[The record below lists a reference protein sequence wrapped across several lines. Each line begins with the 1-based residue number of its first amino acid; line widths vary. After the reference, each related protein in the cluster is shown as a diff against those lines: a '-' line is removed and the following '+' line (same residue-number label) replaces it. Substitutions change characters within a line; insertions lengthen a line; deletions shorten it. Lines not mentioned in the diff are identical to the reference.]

1 MITQRRLQHLLAL
14 AQHAHFGRAA
24 QALHISQPALTKS
37 IQALEAELGVALLD
51 RQRGAV
57 ALTAFGELV
66 AQRGKSWLTAEED
79 LRREIAMLASN
90 DIGSLRVAL
99 GPYPGLMSGFSS
111 AARLMLRHPTIRI
124 SVREASWFDVLK
136 WVHDQSVDLGITEI
150 SGPERWED
158 LITEVIGQHP
168 GYFFCRPG
176 HPLLGSTPA
185 TLAQLLEFPWVSPR
199 IACRVASLFP
209 KTPCR
214 AGAFDPATGDFI
226 PSIEIDV
233 LLHAAKF
240 LKDSD
245 AIALATLTAMEQP
258 LRSGEVVALT
268 TSYMPLQTQYGFIR
282 LQNRSLPPA
291 AMAYMQEVRAVEREV
306 WGRETELAT
315 RLGLKPFAKAG
326 KP

>member
-14 AQHAHFGRAA
+14 AQHVHFGRAA
-24 QALHISQPALTKS
+24 QSLHISQPALTKS
-37 IQALEAELGVALLD
+37 IQALEAELGVTLLD

-111 AARLMLRHPTIRI
+111 AARLMVRHPTIRI

-136 WVHDQSVDLGITEI
+136 WVHDQSVDLGITEV
-150 SGPERWED
+150 SGQERWED
-158 LITEVIGQHP
+158 FTTEVVGRHP
-168 GYFFCRPG
+168 GYFFCRPS
-176 HPLLGSTPA
+176 HPLLRSTPV
-185 TLAQLLEFPWVSPR
+185 TLPQLLEFPWVSPR
-199 IACRVASLFP
+199 IADRVASMFP
-209 KTPCR
+209 KMASR
-214 AGAFDPATGDFI
+214 AGTFDPATGDFI

-233 LLHAAKF
+233 LLHAAQF

-268 TSYMPLQTQYGFIR
+268 TLDRPLHTQYGFIY
-282 LQNRSLPPA
+282 LKNRSLPPA
-291 AMAYMQEVRAVEREV
+291 AMAYMQEVRAVESEV
-306 WGRETELAT
+306 WQREIELAAQ
-315 RLGLKPFAKAG
+315 LGLKTLTPAAA
-326 KP
+326 